1 MVSNFLEHE
10 QFSTIADTTVTSMTT
25 MMLVDRFKEEE
36 YLAVYHLEKV
46 GHYLEVAPAKQ
57 IHIEGHLGYAISYMA
72 NMGKIYFI
80 METFRSL
87 HDLED
92 FHEKYE
98 NFKMNFQ
105 KCLAEVRAASPART
119 ILPGVPDANI
129 PRQLAPAQ
137 DIIVSSIPRVSS
149 MIECKD
155 ADEMFPSDETP
166 ISGDEIG
173 IKIFICTTALTL
185 NRNTPEMVEDT
196 AANVE
201 SDGDWELFC
210 LERGIQPDTTTAS
223 DYSSP
228 HPVWRSLRS
237 SMLSLEPIS
246 MATIPPSWMSY
257 QWKPSWLCTAAPRIK
272 LYEENYMA
280 YFLPCTML
288 SEDSPLA
295 ILWKPPWLST
305 CYDVKTDI
313 CVTCLNFLCLERP
326 MSDERSTSTTID
338 SRMTSCTSLDI
349 MKTVILS
356 CLSDLTSPCFMNPT
370 CVRSLASM
378 HMLDFTTLFCLHT
391 FTSLSLFSSSTSLQL
406 TLNTTLVFPC
416 MVLTL
421 DPPWP
426 PNLSNSTVCMLSI
439 TRDFSLNTSMPDL
452 FTMMC
457 MLDPW
462 DLGTSRRLFMVT
474 LSCLYMNCF
483 TLSGGMWTPS
493 WPWPCLLARTKSW
506 LPPSLITPWLGVST
520 RLMACYTMSR
530 ETCCFMSISMYSS
543 FSPMDMFTIFLWKPP
558 WHSVFYFETR
568 INSHRS
574 STNTSVNMSYL
585 AWLVPTGLVDREDVI
600 VWKYLPQVKTVCLNI
615 RILILHFNQER
626 LEVPPWPI
634 DSLDF
639 LLSVLISTMMR
650 SLSMAPSLVRSSTPS
665 APYLS
670 TSTIASC
677 MLRTQGSCFTMNVD
691 LWTPC
696 MSDFTSTYCSL
707 RITSFKNYTLPVAPM
722 FLLMESMFSSTELS
736 VYHFSSSTVLSMN
749 CTSLFMVETTICL
762 SVSSLSEEQSGRTKL
777 DISLLKPYYSTVREL
792 CCLIIAAAS
801 SVIEASLFMFP
812 LHTVLMSRVEYPF
825 SSLVMDIAFF
835 TRIMWKPPWCLQFIS
850 NSMAWR
856 LLWSILTSTILP
868 CMSSL
873 ALSRS
878 STSLQL
884 TLRRNSPRSSCIILS
899 QDPPWPSRTQKTNFV
914 WSCYDMTRSVCMM
927 LYSSIWT
934 LWKPITTCLL
944 FLTIMCSKAEPLP
957 PKSLW
962 VDYSSLTITSYKN
975 TPTVA
980 PTLLL
985 MGNMTIKLFVSSE
998 LCVLQFS
1005 SSTTVL
1011 DLDFLGHDVHGVLQA
1026 C

>member
-1 MVSNFLEHE
+1 MSTKQALLLEFDDAKLVAKFRLKQAFDLLEFNATLLTQGLLMMARELSCEAVNSCIKMGGVYRLIE
-10 QFSTIADTTVTSMTT
+10 QLYDESISGDVLLDNLNGDLDEIMA
-25 MMLVDRFKEEE
+25 MLQDYE
-36 YLAVYHLEKV
+36 HQ
-46 GHYLEVAPAKQ
+46 VAATNTALD
-57 IHIEGHLGYAISYMA
+57 INISEHP
-72 NMGKIYFI
+72 I
-80 METFRSL
+80 MEVNTS
-87 HDLED
+87 D
-92 FHEKYE
+92 EKSPSVAIPITGDDKSVKTIPALTYNRNLPGSVE
-98 NFKMNFQ
+98 SADEAAADDRTGSAGHVESGECVSTLASIHMRKLFSS
-105 KCLAEVRAASPART
+105 CLAEV
-119 ILPGVPDANI
+119 D
-129 PRQLAPAQ
+129 
-137 DIIVSSIPRVSS
+137 
-149 MIECKD
+149 
-155 ADEMFPSDETP
+155 F
-166 ISGDEIG
+166 
-173 IKIFICTTALTL
+173 
-185 NRNTPEMVEDT
+185 
-196 AANVE
+196 
-201 SDGDWELFC
+201 
-210 LERGIQPDTTTAS
+210 
-223 DYSSP
+223 
-228 HPVWRSLRS
+228 
-237 SMLSLEPIS
+237 
-246 MATIPPSWMSY
+246 AT
-257 QWKPSWLCTAAPRIK
+257 
-272 LYEENYMA
+272 
-280 YFLPCTML
+280 
-288 SEDSPLA
+288 
-295 ILWKPPWLST
+295 
-305 CYDVKTDI
+305 
-313 CVTCLNFLCLERP
+313 
-326 MSDERSTSTTID
+326 
-338 SRMTSCTSLDI
+338 
-349 MKTVILS
+349 
-356 CLSDLTSPCFMNPT
+356 
-370 CVRSLASM
+370 
-378 HMLDFTTLFCLHT
+378 
-391 FTSLSLFSSSTSLQL
+391 LFSSSSLQL
-406 TLNTTLVFPC
+406 TLSSTQLSLGTRGSPC
-416 MVLTL
+416 MVMTL

-426 PNLSNSTVCMLSI
+426 PN
-439 TRDFSLNTSMPDL
+439 F
-452 FTMMC
+452 
-457 MLDPW
+457 
-462 DLGTSRRLFMVT
+462 T
-474 LSCLYMNCF
+474 LSCLPMDCF
-483 TLSGGMWTPS
+483 TLSDGMWKP
-493 WPWPCLLARTKSW
+493 PWPCLLAQTKSRF
-506 LPPSLITPWLGVST
+506 PPSLVTPWLGVLT
-520 RLMACYTMSR
+520 RPMPCYFMPGQIF
-530 ETCCFMSISMYSS
+530 CFLSIYMYSS
-543 FSPMDMFTIFLWKPP
+543 FNPVEMSAILLLKPLRGSLFVFT
-558 WHSVFYFETR
+558 ET
-568 INSHRS
+568 IVKVNCCSAS
-574 STNTSVNMSYL
+574 TSVYMSYL
-585 AWLVPTGLVDREDVI
+585 AWLVPIGLVNREDVTA
-600 VWKYLPQVKTVCLNI
+600 WKYLPQVKTVSLNI

-868 CMSSL
+868 CLSSL

-1011 DLDFLGHDVHGVLQA
+1011 DLDFLGHDVHGVLQPVDTA
-1026 C
+1026 HHHEGDDDLGLAGTTGPEIKL